1 MGPAHSVPPPD
12 SRQPPLQSTSCKR
25 RPATVLPFEGSVAQG
40 TASVRCQRKQRAP
53 TGKPDCLIKRQFTKV
68 WQPAGKSRGSRF
80 GGKTPRQ
87 EGVREGCGYGFQM
100 AQSATDV
107 VTAPSTKGRSVEGWP
122 GGQVKVAL
130 RSPEMRLAMVFVGT
144 NRVRSTPSSSA
155 AVACSSEVERDGG
168 RGPINNGT
176 FQSPLLT
183 DPMSP
188 LSA

>member
-1 MGPAHSVPPPD
+1 M
-12 SRQPPLQSTSCKR
+12 
-25 RPATVLPFEGSVAQG
+25 LPFEGSAAQG

-53 TGKPDCLIKRQFTKV
+53 TGKPDRLIKRQFTKV
-68 WQPAGKSRGSRF
+68 WQPAGKSRGSGARPPA
-80 GGKTPRQ
+80 GRGERR
-87 EGVREGCGYGFQM
+87 VWYGLQM

-107 VTAPSTKGRSVEGWP
+107 LTAPSTKARSVEGGPW
-122 GGQVKVAL
+122 GQVKVAP

-155 AVACSSEVERDGG
+155 AVACSSEAGRDGG